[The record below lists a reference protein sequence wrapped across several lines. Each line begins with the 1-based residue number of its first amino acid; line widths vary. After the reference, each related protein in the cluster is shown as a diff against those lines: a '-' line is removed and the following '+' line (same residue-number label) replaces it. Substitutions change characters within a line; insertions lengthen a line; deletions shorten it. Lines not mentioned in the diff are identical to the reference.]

1 MNFILMYLLGA
12 YIRKTDFSLSSKIC
26 LPLILLN
33 TLLIYIWTIFDNT
46 VGEEYCNP
54 LVILNAVLIFL
65 LFKNIRIKSK
75 VINRIAAACFTVYI
89 FHINIEH
96 RLPRDLCYG
105 NNLLALPK
113 YFLVVFGMYAVCWFL
128 WEIYNATINR
138 LLKKF
143 VFEKHSF
150 LISSSMD

>member
-12 YIRKTDFSLSSKIC
+12 YFRKTDFSLSLKIC
-26 LPLILLN
+26 LPVTLLN
-33 TLLIYIWTIFDNT
+33 TLLIYIWTKFDYT

-65 LFKNIRIKSK
+65 LFKNVRIKSK

-89 FHINIEH
+89 FHITIEH
-96 RLPRDLCYG
+96 KLPRNLCYG
-105 NNLLALPK
+105 NKLLAFPK
-113 YFLVVFGMYAVCWFL
+113 FFLAVFGMYAICWIL

-138 LLKKF
+138 LLKQYIF
-143 VFEKHSF
+143 DKHTV
-150 LISSSMD
+150 LIRSEIE